1 MSCSFEGVAGTAVVK
16 VFDLEVARTGLTAR
30 EARSKGMEV
39 EVSSIKASDHAGYY
53 PGATELHIQLVME
66 RQSRRLL
73 GGQLIGAN
81 GAAKRVDVLAAA
93 LYAKMTV
100 DNLVGVDY
108 SYAPPYAMALDATL
122 VAANV
127 ISRCR

>member
-1 MSCSFEGVAGTAVVK
+1 V
-16 VFDLEVARTGLTAR
+16 
-30 EARSKGMEV
+30 
-39 EVSSIKASDHAGYY
+39 
-53 PGATELHIQLVME
+53 E

-73 GGQLIGAN
+73 GGQLVGAK

-93 LYAKMTV
+93 LYGKMSV
-100 DNLVGVDY
+100 DDLINVDY

-127 ISRCR
+127 IGKCR